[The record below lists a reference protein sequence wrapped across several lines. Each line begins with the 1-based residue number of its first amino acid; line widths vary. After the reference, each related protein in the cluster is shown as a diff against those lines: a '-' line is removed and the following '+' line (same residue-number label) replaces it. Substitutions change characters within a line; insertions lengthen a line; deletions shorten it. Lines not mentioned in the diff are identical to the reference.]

1 MEIVSDRKEDIQA
14 KCGCITLKGVL
25 HHYIYDNGY
34 HSDMVE
40 MIAPYPGKKRA
51 LFDHTVNVVR
61 VEDNYTPEATTLKKI
76 YKQELQICRRQHYLE
91 RNKEK
96 IAKLLPIWFE
106 YDARVG
112 YADAVER
119 MKRRQIVR
127 KARKGEISVK
137 EINRSLENAR
147 RITELYRRSTTHEH
161 TRIVN
166 RELSNYGLKSLEF
179 NYGDACRLYG
189 NDIWEQLLERTEHT
203 ADVMDDGLK
212 CLFEDFAFLYNMDL
226 PKFEIDDVVETI
238 GFGGEI
244 IAVALR
250 RNNYVVGVGAIDD
263 VRGRRALRALV
274 GDNRLVE
281 ILPKKVY
288 NAITRQEPFYVRGS
302 LYYRRLNRDNQKIEQ
317 MREDVETYEE
327 AVRKQAALAEQAR
340 LKEQAAKEQESKA
353 KYIKDKQQPKDNP

>member
-1 MEIVSDRKEDIQA
+1 MDYNRIMSMQLVSDRKEDIQA

-34 HSDMVE
+34 ESDIVE

-51 LFDHTVNVVR
+51 LYDHRVNVVMDA
-61 VEDNYTPEATTLKKI
+61 ENYTPEATALKKI
-76 YKQELQICRRQHYLE
+76 YKQELQIRRRQHYLE

-96 IAKLLPIWFE
+96 IARLLPIWFE
-106 YDARVG
+106 HDARVG
-112 YADAVER
+112 YTDADER
-119 MKRRQIVR
+119 MERRRVVR
-127 KARKGEISVK
+127 KARKGEISAK
-137 EINRSLENAR
+137 EINRSLENVR

-161 TRIVN
+161 TLKVN
-166 RELSNYGLKSLEF
+166 RELRNCGLQNLEF

-189 NDIWEQLLERTEHT
+189 DDIWERLLDRTEYT
-203 ADVMDDGLK
+203 ADVIDDGSK

-274 GDNRLVE
+274 GDNCLVE

-302 LYYRRLNRDNQKIEQ
+302 LYYRRQN
-317 MREDVETYEE
+317 
-327 AVRKQAALAEQAR
+327 A
-340 LKEQAAKEQESKA
+340 
-353 KYIKDKQQPKDNP
+353 DKVITIQ

>member
-1 MEIVSDRKEDIQA
+1 MDYNRIMSMELVSDITEDIEA
-14 KCGCITLKGVL
+14 RCGCIVLKGVL

-40 MIAPYPGKKRA
+40 MTAPYSGKKRA

-61 VEDNYTPEATTLKKI
+61 VEDNYTPEAIALKKI
-76 YKQELQICRRQHYLE
+76 YKQELQIRRRQRYLE

-127 KARKGEISVK
+127 KARKGEISAK

-147 RITELYRRSTTHEH
+147 READSHRQFTTHKH
-161 TRIVN
+161 TLRVN

-179 NYGDACRLYG
+179 GYGDACRLYG
-189 NDIWEQLLERTEHT
+189 DDIWERLLERTEHT
-203 ADVMDDGLK
+203 ADVIDDGLK

-288 NAITRQEPFYVRGS
+288 NAITRQEQFYIRDS
-302 LYYRRLNRDNQKIEQ
+302 LNYRRLNRHQ
-317 MREDVETYEE
+317 MITI
-327 AVRKQAALAEQAR
+327 Q
-340 LKEQAAKEQESKA
+340 
-353 KYIKDKQQPKDNP
+353 

>member
-1 MEIVSDRKEDIQA
+1 MDYNRIMSMELMSDITEDIEA
-14 KCGCITLKGVL
+14 RCGCIVLKGVL

-40 MIAPYPGKKRA
+40 MTAPYPGKKRA
-51 LFDHTVNVVR
+51 LYDHRINVVMDA
-61 VEDNYTPEATTLKKI
+61 ENYTPEAMALKKI

-127 KARKGEISVK
+127 KARKGEISAK

-147 RITELYRRSTTHEH
+147 RITELYRRSTTHKH
-161 TRIVN
+161 TLRVN
-166 RELSNYGLKSLEF
+166 RELRNCGLQNLEF
-179 NYGDACRLYG
+179 NYGDACRLFG
-189 NDIWEQLLERTEHT
+189 DDIWGRLLERTEHT
-203 ADVMDDGLK
+203 ADVIDDGLK

-274 GDNRLVE
+274 GDNCLVE

-302 LYYRRLNRDNQKIEQ
+302 LYYRRQNTDQVITIQ
-317 MREDVETYEE
+317 
-327 AVRKQAALAEQAR
+327 
-340 LKEQAAKEQESKA
+340 
-353 KYIKDKQQPKDNP
+353 

>member
-1 MEIVSDRKEDIQA
+1 MSMELMSNITEDIEA
-14 KCGCITLKGVL
+14 RCGCIVLKGVL

-40 MIAPYPGKKRA
+40 MTAPYSGKKRA
-51 LFDHTVNVVR
+51 LYDHRINVVMDA
-61 VEDNYTPEATTLKKI
+61 ENYTPEATALKKI
-76 YKQELQICRRQHYLE
+76 YKQELQIRRRQRYLE
-91 RNKEK
+91 RNKQK
-96 IAKLLPIWFE
+96 IARLLPIWFE

-112 YADAVER
+112 YVDAVER
-119 MKRRQIVR
+119 MERRRVVR
-127 KARKGEISVK
+127 KARKGVISAK
-137 EINRSLENAR
+137 EINKSLEYTR
-147 RITELYRRSTTHEH
+147 KEIDLCRQLITHEY
-161 TRIVN
+161 TCRVN
-166 RELSNYGLKSLEF
+166 CESRNCWLQNLEF

-203 ADVMDDGLK
+203 ADVIDDGLK
-212 CLFEDFAFLYNMDL
+212 CLFEDFAFLYNMCL

-288 NAITRQEPFYVRGS
+288 NTITRQEQFYVRGS
-302 LYYRRLNRDNQKIEQ
+302 LNYHRLNRD
-317 MREDVETYEE
+317 
-327 AVRKQAALAEQAR
+327 
-340 LKEQAAKEQESKA
+340 
-353 KYIKDKQQPKDNP
+353 

>member
-1 MEIVSDRKEDIQA
+1 MDYNRIMSMELVSDITEDIET
-14 KCGCITLKGVL
+14 KCGCIALKGVL

-40 MIAPYPGKKRA
+40 MTAPYPGKKRA

-61 VEDNYTPEATTLKKI
+61 VEDNYTPEAIALKKI
-76 YKQELQICRRQHYLE
+76 YKQELQIRRRQRYLE
-91 RNKEK
+91 RNKTQ
-96 IAKLLPIWFE
+96 IARLLPIWFE

-127 KARKGEISVK
+127 KARRGEISVK
-137 EINRSLENAR
+137 EINKSLEYTR
-147 RITELYRRSTTHEH
+147 REIDLYRQLITNEH

-166 RELSNYGLKSLEF
+166 RELRNCGLQNLEF

-189 NDIWEQLLERTEHT
+189 DDIWERLLERTEHT
-203 ADVMDDGLK
+203 ADVIDDGLK
-212 CLFEDFAFLYNMDL
+212 CLFEDFAFLYNMCL

-250 RNNYVVGVGAIDD
+250 RNNYVIGVGAIDD

-288 NAITRQEPFYVRGS
+288 NAITRQEPFYIRGS
-302 LYYRRLNRDNQKIEQ
+302 LNYRRLNRHQ
-317 MREDVETYEE
+317 MIII
-327 AVRKQAALAEQAR
+327 Q
-340 LKEQAAKEQESKA
+340 
-353 KYIKDKQQPKDNP
+353 

>member
-1 MEIVSDRKEDIQA
+1 MDYNRIMSMQLVSDRTENIEA
-14 KCGCITLKGVL
+14 RYGCIKLKGVL

-34 HSDMVE
+34 ESDMVE
-40 MIAPYPGKKRA
+40 MTAPYPGKKRA

-61 VEDNYTPEATTLKKI
+61 VEDNYTPEAIALKKI
-76 YKQELQICRRQHYLE
+76 YKQELEIRRRQRYLE

-96 IAKLLPIWFE
+96 IVRLLPIWFE

-119 MKRRQIVR
+119 MERRRVVR
-127 KARKGEISVK
+127 KARKGTISAK
-137 EINRSLENAR
+137 EINRSLENVR

-166 RELSNYGLKSLEF
+166 RELRNCGLQNLEF

-189 NDIWEQLLERTEHT
+189 DDIWERLLERTEHT
-203 ADVMDDGLK
+203 ADVIDDGLK

-226 PKFEIDDVVETI
+226 PKFEIDDVVESI

-281 ILPKKVY
+281 ILPKMVY
-288 NAITRQEPFYVRGS
+288 NAITRQEPFYIRGS
-302 LYYRRLNRDNQKIEQ
+302 LSYHRLNRDQ
-317 MREDVETYEE
+317 MITI
-327 AVRKQAALAEQAR
+327 Q
-340 LKEQAAKEQESKA
+340 
-353 KYIKDKQQPKDNP
+353 

>member
-1 MEIVSDRKEDIQA
+1 MDYNRIMSIQLVSDRKEDIQA
-14 KCGCITLKGVL
+14 KCGCITLNGVL

-34 HSDMVE
+34 KSDIVE

-51 LFDHTVNVVR
+51 LYDHRVNVVMDA
-61 VEDNYTPEATTLKKI
+61 ENYTPEATALKKI
-76 YKQELQICRRQHYLE
+76 YTQELQICRRQHYLE

-119 MKRRQIVR
+119 RERRQIVR
-127 KARKGEISVK
+127 KARKGEISAK
-137 EINRSLENAR
+137 EINRSLENIR
-147 RITELYRRSTTHEH
+147 RITGLYRRSTTHEH
-161 TRIVN
+161 TCMAN
-166 RELSNYGLKSLEF
+166 RELRNCGLQNLKF

-189 NDIWEQLLERTEHT
+189 DDIWERLLVRTEHT
-203 ADVMDDGLK
+203 ANVINDGLK

-226 PKFEIDDVVETI
+226 PKFETDDVVETI

-274 GDNRLVE
+274 GDNRLVK

-288 NAITRQEPFYVRGS
+288 NAVARHESFYVRGS
-302 LYYRRLNRDNQKIEQ
+302 LNYRRLNRHQ
-317 MREDVETYEE
+317 MITI
-327 AVRKQAALAEQAR
+327 Q
-340 LKEQAAKEQESKA
+340 
-353 KYIKDKQQPKDNP
+353 

>member
-1 MEIVSDRKEDIQA
+1 MDYNRIMSMQLVSDRTENIEA
-14 KCGCITLKGVL
+14 RYGCIKLKGVL

-34 HSDMVE
+34 ESDIVE

-51 LFDHTVNVVR
+51 LYDHRVNVVMDA
-61 VEDNYTPEATTLKKI
+61 ENYTLKAVALKKI
-76 YKQELQICRRQHYLE
+76 YKQELQIRRQQRYLE
-91 RNKEK
+91 CNKEK
-96 IAKLLPIWFE
+96 IARLLPIWFE

-112 YADAVER
+112 CADAVER
-119 MKRRQIVR
+119 MERRRVVR
-127 KARKGEISVK
+127 KARKGTISAK
-137 EINRSLENAR
+137 EINRSLENVR

-166 RELSNYGLKSLEF
+166 RELRNCGLQNLEF

-189 NDIWEQLLERTEHT
+189 DDIWEQLLERTEHT
-203 ADVMDDGLK
+203 ADVIDDGLK

-226 PKFEIDDVVETI
+226 PKFEIDDVVESI

-281 ILPKKVY
+281 LLPRKVY
-288 NAITRQEPFYVRGS
+288 NAITRQEPFYIRGS
-302 LYYRRLNRDNQKIEQ
+302 LNYHQLTSDQ
-317 MREDVETYEE
+317 MITI
-327 AVRKQAALAEQAR
+327 Q
-340 LKEQAAKEQESKA
+340 
-353 KYIKDKQQPKDNP
+353 

>member
-1 MEIVSDRKEDIQA
+1 MDYNRIMSMELMSDITEDIEVR
-14 KCGCITLKGVL
+14 CGCIVLKGVL

-40 MIAPYPGKKRA
+40 MTAPYPGKKRA
-51 LFDHTVNVVR
+51 LYDHRINVVMDA
-61 VEDNYTPEATTLKKI
+61 ENYTPEATALKKI
-76 YKQELQICRRQHYLE
+76 YKQELQIRRRQRYLE

-119 MKRRQIVR
+119 MERRRVVR
-127 KARKGEISVK
+127 KARKGTISAK

-147 RITELYRRSTTHEH
+147 RITELYRQSTTHEH
-161 TRIVN
+161 TLRVN
-166 RELSNYGLKSLEF
+166 RELRNCGLQNLEF
-179 NYGDACRLYG
+179 NYGDACRLFG
-189 NDIWEQLLERTEHT
+189 DDIWERLLERTEHT
-203 ADVMDDGLK
+203 ADVIDDGLK

-274 GDNRLVE
+274 GDNCLVE

-302 LYYRRLNRDNQKIEQ
+302 LYYRRQNTDQVITIQ
-317 MREDVETYEE
+317 
-327 AVRKQAALAEQAR
+327 
-340 LKEQAAKEQESKA
+340 
-353 KYIKDKQQPKDNP
+353 